1 MSLAEGYFVK
11 KCVYISQYFDIVK
24 IHTYTR
30 TSFFFLVLCVLLA
43 GSNSLLILSFSKE
56 TTWKQS
62 FIVLMQ
68 HCLFGIWALLCV
80 VKDINNAYPL
90 TSSRE
95 AHYCSITCL
104 STVCVPGG
112 IRKFT
117 HLPPAIRSWLNHIT
131 PSQRIFPLQHS
142 DVAQRKPCNITIH
155 SHAWAGFYH
164 IIVEI
169 TEGKRQGLL
178 VSLQIFFP
186 LLFFESADDSTPQSL
201 AGFLRPKPSLLCGHS
216 KMDNSALSDVF

>member
-1 MSLAEGYFVK
+1 MCISANTLILWK
-11 KCVYISQYFDIVK
+11 YIH
-24 IHTYTR
+24 IHAHL
-30 TSFFFLVLCVLLA
+30 FFFLVLCVLLA

-62 FIVLMQ
+62 FIVLVQ

>member
-62 FIVLMQ
+62 FIVLVQ

-112 IRKFT
+112 IRKFI

-186 LLFFESADDSTPQSL
+186 LLFFESADDSTPQAL

-216 KMDNSALSDVF
+216 KSDNSALSDVF